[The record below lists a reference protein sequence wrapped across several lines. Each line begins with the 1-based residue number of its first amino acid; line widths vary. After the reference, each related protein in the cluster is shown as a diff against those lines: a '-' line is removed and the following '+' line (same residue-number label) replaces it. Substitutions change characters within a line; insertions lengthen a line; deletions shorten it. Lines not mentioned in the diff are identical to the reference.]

1 MPQFK
6 NSDGKRICAISAYQ
20 KKVVIKNKNCTT
32 TIKAEGNAKL
42 IIKNS

>member
-1 MPQFK
+1 MTPFK
-6 NSDGKRICAISAYQ
+6 NSDGKRICDISDDQ

-42 IIKNS
+42 IIENS